1 MLKLKRLLST
11 RWSFAPLYA
20 GLVAGLLAAQ
30 LNGCGQTRGLWR
42 GDKDKN
48 VTGHDGRPPGQ
59 VVEGRPTPPPAT
71 DTTTGQD
78 KRDGEGRGDEAPSGS
93 PQSSS
98 PGSRDADE
106 TPAGPARQP
115 NGDRSLSRA
124 AGFSSY
130 YYQRDERLADLFADR
145 EGRAGE
151 SMLCWPVALAYQA
164 RYQAE
169 VRTPRISQLSTLLT
183 KGDDVSYDV
192 RSLAELC
199 KTDRNDGTTMPK
211 GARCI
216 DELYQKAGLKASI
229 EVIGVD
235 AVWSSLGMYPS
246 GTHASER
253 AVALADVLHALER
266 DYSVI
271 ALIGFYQLSADG
283 KTWSRYSGHFLSV
296 TGYEH
301 RATGGGEQVDL
312 HVVNPAVRYDA
323 APGSLKFDRI
333 QLRPLG
339 PSTGSY
345 PDKVAYE
352 MAGNGISFTSYTT
365 ILESVVVFSA
375 ATP

>member
-1 MLKLKRLLST
+1 MLTLKRLLSI
-11 RWSFAPLYA
+11 RWRFASLYA
-20 GLVAGLLAAQ
+20 GLLAGLLAAQ
-30 LNGCGQTRGLWR
+30 LHGCGQTRALWR
-42 GDKDKN
+42 GHKKI
-48 VTGHDGRPPGQ
+48 TGHDGHPPGQ
-59 VVEGRPTPPPAT
+59 VAEGWPTPPRAIDPTT
-71 DTTTGQD
+71 DEG
-78 KRDGEGRGDEAPSGS
+78 KRDGEGRGHEPPSS
-93 PQSSS
+93 APQSSA
-98 PGSRDADE
+98 PGSRDAGE
-106 TPAGPARQP
+106 TPAGPAGQAG
-115 NGDRSLSRA
+115 GDGSLSRA

-130 YYQRDERLADLFADR
+130 YYQRDARLADLFADR

-183 KGDDVSYDV
+183 KGDDVSDDV

-216 DELYQKAGLKASI
+216 DELYQKAGLNASI

-235 AVWSSLGMYPS
+235 SVWSSLGMYPS
-246 GTHASER
+246 GTNASER
-253 AVALADVLHALER
+253 AVALADVIQALER

-296 TGYEH
+296 TGYE
-301 RATGGGEQVDL
+301 RRTTEGGAQVDL

-323 APGSLKFDRI
+323 APGGLKFDRI

-339 PSTGSY
+339 PSTASY